1 LDFLSSPLFHCSIT
15 MGSGASTDGV
25 NEALTK
31 ATDQELKDAVAT
43 LPEDDRAKLKSA
55 LAGAKGAGAT
65 GPNLTTATPAEVVEW
80 ASKLKLG
87 HDLTS
92 NAEHTEYMGWA
103 DQLYARDLESLR
115 EIEKAISE
123 KMPDSFKYS
132 TRFHIA
138 VKVAISKKL
147 LETMPPIHCTVVFAL
162 YKEFNRIL
170 PKGEKKPGE
179 TDPNGED
186 FVRRK
191 HKQMSWLFSNK
202 ADSSF
207 SLLGVDDG
215 CDGLDKKTN
224 AQLETSAELMEKI
237 FKVEGFTN
245 VTVHRLKDAIKDGK
259 AKAAG
264 LDEEKLKSEGW
275 SDDDKLVK
283 ASQKAGAILYGL
295 NVAVE
300 EGAANAGKK
309 HIIAYTDSDLSTDL
323 ALTGL
328 NIDTIINGKVDCS
341 VSQRFGQAFAVNCSK
356 LLSEEEGG
364 GIGSGLARDS
374 IVHLTLRHKLRKNLL
389 PPLELIID
397 TNCGHKVLAGDA
409 AKDTVSMVRDYKGSF
424 DMDWLMCLGIC
435 SKKAGREPIGVTA
448 IPWVASVGESNFWSA
463 GDAPADDP
471 CVKVRPWFKIFAA
484 ITQMNEWHKEKLA
497 EVGLLTDE
505 CTQYVEW
512 VKALKVEDYKKL
524 TDKILENIGD
534 KELTEMPNPA
544 IMNMSLD
551 ELKAAA
557 A

>member
-1 LDFLSSPLFHCSIT
+1 
-15 MGSGASTDGV
+15 MGAGAASGLNDSLTAAS
-25 NEALTK
+25 
-31 ATDQELKDAVAT
+31 DQEIKDAVGT
-43 LPEDDRAKLKSA
+43 LSEGDRAKLAQA
-55 LAGAKGAGAT
+55 LANSKA
-65 GPNLTTATPAEVVEW
+65 PNLTMDRPRDIVEW
-80 ASKLKLG
+80 ASRLTLG
-87 HDLTS
+87 HDLTLD
-92 NAEHTEYMGWA
+92 AEHKQYMDWA
-103 DQLYARDLESLR
+103 DQLYPRDLSSMR
-115 EIEKAISE
+115 EIEKLISE
-123 KMPDSFKYS
+123 KMTDSFKFS

-147 LETMPPIHCTVVFAL
+147 LDKMPPIHCTVVFAL

-186 FVRRK
+186 FIRRK

-202 ADSSF
+202 PDSSW

-215 CDGLDKKTN
+215 CDGLDKKTS
-224 AQLETSAELMEKI
+224 AQLETSADLMERI
-237 FKVEGFTN
+237 FKKEGYTN
-245 VTVHRLKDAIKDGK
+245 VTVHRLKEAIKDGK

-264 LDEEKLKSEGW
+264 LDVDKLKSEDW
-275 SDDDKLVK
+275 KDDDKLVK

-300 EGAANAGKK
+300 EGNANSGKK

-328 NIDTIINGKVDCS
+328 NINTILEDKVDCS
-341 VSQRFGQAFAVNCSK
+341 VSQRFGQPFAVNCSK
-356 LLSEEEGG
+356 LMTEEEGG
-364 GIGSGLARDS
+364 GIGSGLAKDS

-389 PPLELIID
+389 PPLEKIID
-397 TNCGHKVLAGDA
+397 TNCGHKVLAGEA

-435 SKKAGREPIGVTA
+435 SKKAGREPVGVTA

-484 ITQMNEWHKEKLA
+484 ITQMNEWHKEKLS

-524 TDKILENIGD
+524 TDKILEKLGE
-534 KELTEMPNPA
+534 KELTEMPEPD
-544 IMNMSLD
+544 IMNMTLD